1 MQAAKAMAS
10 LHYYTGLHEP
20 SFLDT
25 AISTKTNVLAHS
37 MIKLLR

>member
-1 MQAAKAMAS
+1 MQAARAMAN
-10 LHYYTGLHEP
+10 LHNYTGLHEP

-37 MIKLLR
+37 VN